1 MDLDLKL
8 RGTGSSKFERVQIW
22 DMPFEHRPGLL
33 TKRTASF
40 NVLSDALLSSIYG
53 TRVTEC

>member
-22 DMPFEHRPGLL
+22 DMPFEHRPDIQYIFANLQAY
-33 TKRTASF
+33 T
-40 NVLSDALLSSIYG
+40 NEYG
-53 TRVTEC
+53 ICFI